1 MSLIQDYLA
10 LVTSIV
16 SVHELKDTSF
26 IKLREDH
33 NRKVTQMRT
42 IAMKIEQN
50 HPQLKGEFCELL
62 SHEKRGIRLWVAH
75 HILEV
80 MNCEQSH
87 RRLALREIRYHS
99 RTDKTANGFGEKV
112 WLKDWYK
119 SHPKDRWL
127 R

>member
-1 MSLIQDYLA
+1 MSLVQDYLA

-16 SVHELKDTSF
+16 SIHELKDTSF
-26 IKLREDH
+26 TGFYKDH
-33 NRKVTQMRT
+33 NHKVTQMRI
-42 IAMKIEQN
+42 IAKEIEQN
-50 HPQLKGEFCELL
+50 NPQLKDEFCKLL
-62 SHEKRGIRLWVAH
+62 SHEHRGIRLWVAH

-80 MNCEQSH
+80 MNCSQNH

-99 RTDKTANGFGEKV
+99 RTDKTANGFGEKI

-119 SHPKDRWL
+119 SHPKDRFL